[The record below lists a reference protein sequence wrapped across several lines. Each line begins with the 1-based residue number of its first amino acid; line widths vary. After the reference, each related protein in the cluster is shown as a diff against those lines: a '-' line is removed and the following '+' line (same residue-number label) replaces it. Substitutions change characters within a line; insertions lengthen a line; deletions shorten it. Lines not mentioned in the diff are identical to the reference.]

1 MGSSQLR
8 TAENLGNPLAPSV
21 PSEQSNVRFDQAGGT
36 SVF

>member
-1 MGSSQLR
+1 M
-8 TAENLGNPLAPSV
+8 GNPLAPSV